1 MKFSFILIKPSTPE
15 NIGGAARAM
24 KTMGFSDLRLISPCD
39 HLSDRARWMGH
50 SSEDILEKAKV
61 FTDLESA
68 VIDIDFLIGTSSKI
82 RSVKQDNYLIREIP
96 QMLKDKGSSIRSVGI
111 LFGTEDRGLSNEHIA
126 CCDILSRVPLKQAQP
141 SLNLAHSVM
150 IYAYEL
156 SSMNQ
161 IKSRQKPQKVNEAS
175 YRSVKENTKEFLNKF
190 DLHSRQSLKNR
201 IMERLAAVSEKDIH
215 LIQSILSAQKKQDDS
230 C

>member
-1 MKFSFILIKPSTPE
+1 
-15 NIGGAARAM
+15 
-24 KTMGFSDLRLISPCD
+24 
-39 HLSDRARWMGH
+39 MGH